1 MDNIDEPKLA
11 APGAGLPAVEHFF
24 ARVLFGLKRLTG
36 SRETF
41 NAKFIEERA
50 RIRGLIAD
58 LTPEV
63 AGKRVLIRR
72 CRGLEDS
79 SRFWSVWMTLD
90 HLRIVHNAFIGILTS
105 LANGKVP
112 DGEANTAAVKP
123 DPGVTADVVAAYEQ
137 SCDALLATVAS
148 IPNIKTSVR
157 FPHPWFGPMD
167 AFAWH
172 ALAGGHMNI
181 HRVQIERIVAGAR

>member
-1 MDNIDEPKLA
+1 MDKIDEPKLA
-11 APGAGLPAVEHFF
+11 APGAGLPAVEHLI
-24 ARVLFGLKRLTG
+24 ARVLFGLRRLTG
-36 SRETF
+36 SREAF

-58 LTPEV
+58 LTPEA

-172 ALAGGHMNI
+172 ALAGGHMSI
-181 HRVQIERIVAGAR
+181 HRLQIERIIAGAR

>member
-1 MDNIDEPKLA
+1 MNNINEPKLA
-11 APGAGLPAVEHFF
+11 APGAGLSALEHFM
-24 ARVLFGLKRLTG
+24 ARILFGLKRLTG
-36 SRETF
+36 SREAF
-41 NAKFIEERA
+41 NAKFIKERTI
-50 RIRGLIAD
+50 IRRLTAD
-58 LTPEV
+58 LTPEA

-112 DGEANTAAVKP
+112 DGEASTATVKP
-123 DPGVTADVVAAYEQ
+123 NPMVTEDVVAAYEE
-137 SCDALLATVAS
+137 SCDELLATVAS
-148 IPNIKTSVR
+148 IPNLKTAVR

-167 AFAWH
+167 AFGWH
-172 ALAGGHMNI
+172 ALAGGHMSI
-181 HRVQIERIVAGAR
+181 HRVQIERIIARAK